1 VTRSN
6 PVSSRGHL
14 FALAIL
20 TAIGGCTSGEA
31 GDVPAVTSTVF
42 PEIGQYKGEPLEF
55 GRTEP
60 IARFAAR

>member
-1 VTRSN
+1 
-6 PVSSRGHL
+6 L

-42 PEIGQYKGEPLEF
+42 PEIGQYKGEPFEF